1 MPKGSPGK
9 LPNLTARRA
18 AFAREYLVDRN
29 GTQAAIRA
37 GYAKKGAGQE
47 AERLL
52 KNAHVSAVIAAGTA
66 KQAQAAEI
74 TGENILRELHRI
86 GLDPDEPGSVRV
98 RALELAGKHTGIFT
112 ERIEVDDVTGLD
124 DDERAARAKA
134 MLLRVKGRR

>member
-1 MPKGSPGK
+1 MAPAGKPPK
-9 LPNLTARRA
+9 LTPKRE
-18 AFAREYLVDRN
+18 AFVREYLIDHN

-37 GYAKKGAGQE
+37 GFAKSGAAVE
-47 AERLL
+47 ATRLL
-52 KNAHVSAVIAAGTA
+52 RNAQVQAAVAAGTA

-74 TGENILRELHRI
+74 TGESILRELHRI

-98 RALELAGKHTGIFT
+98 RALELTGKHTGIFT